1 QSLTGAFEKPPAM
14 PEDIYYPFSTPLPHC
29 AFYFASLLQKI
40 NQSQINALCLFN
52 GDLRWQGSMGL

>member
-1 QSLTGAFEKPPAM
+1 M